1 MILYLL
7 FDPSKLLNISDIA
20 KRIGNFFK
28 LPILLFYTI
37 TYPELASITF
47 SAAESF
53 VIDMKES
60 GNVVLIGEP
69 TAGDTGNRPKTFKT
83 SNGMCFRIPTASP
96 SVSPQGFPLEGI
108 GVAPDYFISQTVS
121 DFIKNRDAQLEFAK
135 QYLTAK

>member
-1 MILYLL
+1 MLPVDYAYKGKIVLL
-7 FDPSKLLNISDIA
+7 TSP
-20 KRIGNFFK
+20 
-28 LPILLFYTI
+28 
-37 TYPELASITF
+37 ITF